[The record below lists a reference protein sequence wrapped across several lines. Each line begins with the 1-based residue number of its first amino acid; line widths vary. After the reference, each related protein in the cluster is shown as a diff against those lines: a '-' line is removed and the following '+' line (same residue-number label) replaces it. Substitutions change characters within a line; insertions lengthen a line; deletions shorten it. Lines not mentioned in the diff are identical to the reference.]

1 MTKLFRHRLIMLLV
15 YGDLM
20 RSIWFFVFTVYSLAR
35 GTVETNTRFCQ
46 ASGFFIQY
54 GTETSVLVVAVHSAL
69 QIFRPAG
76 RGNSDGLY
84 DYRSYIF
91 SGAFLLPGMMA
102 ALAFLN
108 PGPAYE
114 SLGAYCQLPI
124 RPFWY
129 RLALAW
135 IPRYCVAIIILSL
148 AGAIYAYV
156 GCEFRSYA
164 SISQSSMTPVTTAPG
179 LSLIDGKPATPT
191 APGESLRR
199 TTSAPLDFTSSGASH
214 RRGSAV
220 AFGPTTY
227 APAQQTTAHA
237 PSTQS
242 LPGSSTLHPPK
253 RTASVRP
260 GLFVIPSGYAVQPPS
275 STLDLEGPLSPHTQ
289 STVDPMSTIVPATP
303 VTTTYSR
310 HRSSSSTPGQRHL
323 ARQRRRIHR
332 QLRLMFIYP
341 IAYILMW
348 IMPFVHHS
356 MNYSDRYANHPLWFI
371 RVGQAICLTSMGFVD
386 CLIFSIREKPWRN
399 ISTSD
404 GTIWGSL
411 AVWRTPRSSV
421 STANSEETGYGND
434 SRQRSMTESGV
445 SRVKRVRNSV
455 RTSASD
461 DQTRLASEQARKR
474 LELEKDERL
483 VALTKRMER
492 GSEVLPIVEEKEKE
506 IEKTVG

>member
-1 MTKLFRHRLIMLLV
+1 
-15 YGDLM
+15 
-20 RSIWFFVFTVYSLAR
+20 
-35 GTVETNTRFCQ
+35 
-46 ASGFFIQY
+46 
-54 GTETSVLVVAVHSAL
+54 
-69 QIFRPAG
+69 
-76 RGNSDGLY
+76 
-84 DYRSYIF
+84 
-91 SGAFLLPGMMA
+91 MMA
-102 ALAFLN
+102 ALAFIN
-108 PGPAYE
+108 PGHAYE

-164 SISQSSMTPVTTAPG
+164 NLSQSSMTPATTTLG
-179 LSLIDGKPATPT
+179 LSLIDGDPETATEQLET
-191 APGESLRR
+191 LRR
-199 TTSAPLDFTSSGASH
+199 TTSSLPDFASSVASH

-227 APAQQTTAHA
+227 APAPQITAHV

-242 LPGSSTLHPPK
+242 LPEYSTLHPPN
-253 RTASVRP
+253 RTAVRP
-260 GLFVIPSGYAVQPPS
+260 GLFVIPSGYAVQPPP
-275 STLDLEGPLSPHTQ
+275 STLNLEGPLSPHTQ
-289 STVDPMSTIVPATP
+289 PVVDPMSTVVPTTP
-303 VTTTYSR
+303 VKATAPR
-310 HRSSSSTPGQRHL
+310 HRSSSPTPGQRHL

-348 IMPFVHHS
+348 MIPFIHHS
-356 MNYSDRYANHPLWFI
+356 MNYSDRYANHPLWFT

-399 ISTSD
+399 ISNSD

-411 AVWRTPRSSV
+411 AVWRKSRSSI
-421 STANSEETGYGND
+421 STPNSEEAGYGNG

-445 SRVKRVRNSV
+445 SRVARVRNSV

-461 DQTRLASEQARKR
+461 DQTRMAAEQARKR

-483 VALTKRMER
+483 AALTKRMER
-492 GSEVLPIVEEKEKE
+492 GCEVLPSVGEDEKGKE
-506 IEKTVG
+506 RMSG